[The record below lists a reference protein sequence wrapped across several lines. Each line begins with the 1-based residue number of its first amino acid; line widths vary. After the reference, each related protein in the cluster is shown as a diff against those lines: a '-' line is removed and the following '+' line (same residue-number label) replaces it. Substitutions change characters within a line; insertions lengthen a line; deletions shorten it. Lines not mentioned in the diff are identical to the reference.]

1 MPQIWPLNSL
11 LFVTRLNG
19 SFIVTKSRQRKTEIF
34 INSRLRV
41 FDWTPYFSQII
52 GLKIDWR
59 IRKSC
64 NQSPPKKIVVSPA
77 HTFDE
82 CDISRHFISR
92 CTCNLEIFGLYFTNT
107 TTTHKSKLSLAIHF
121 FTFLRFFFQ
130 ISAHERKTL
139 NSWHLETI
147 DHHLSNSTNQKST
160 KKRSD

>member
-121 FTFLRFFFQ
+121 FYLSQIFFPDFGSWKENPEQ
-130 ISAHERKTL
+130 LTSWNNRPSFIKL
-139 NSWHLETI
+139 NQPKV
-147 DHHLSNSTNQKST
+147 N
-160 KKRSD
+160 